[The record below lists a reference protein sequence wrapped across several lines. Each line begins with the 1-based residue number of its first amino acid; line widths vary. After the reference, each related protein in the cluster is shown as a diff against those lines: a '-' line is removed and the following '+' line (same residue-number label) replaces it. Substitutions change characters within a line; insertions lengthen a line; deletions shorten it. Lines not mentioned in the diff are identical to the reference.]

1 MTQLSLS
8 IHRRRLRQRVEWKLN
23 NIANQQPPI
32 DTFQKDPSR
41 PSYEDLGNEQC
52 GQKDDENIHNSKLM
66 NLYSMNMKNGIYQK
80 TYKSISEINYTK
92 LNSISVRLIGCYG
105 NRHLIARRL
114 LNLEIINQQ
123 IYELLISSQPSF
135 DYSNKPFL
143 RPGIYFLVVNP
154 DFSLVIHWPEVTEHQ
169 LCLMSE
175 EDLESFDWNLY
186 NTDVESD
193 DDKGF
198 YEFEVKKSQEV
209 DLFDNIKT
217 ELQNTQE
224 DVIESATNQSFATRK
239 LTKETSC
246 MRGITMPVNEWE
258 FSQKL

>member
-1 MTQLSLS
+1 MT
-8 IHRRRLRQRVEWKLN
+8 
-23 NIANQQPPI
+23 
-32 DTFQKDPSR
+32 
-41 PSYEDLGNEQC
+41 PSYEDLGKEQC
-52 GQKDDENIHNSKLM
+52 GQKDDENIHNFQANETLSNEHQERNKSENLISSGRDQLM
-66 NLYSMNMKNGIYQK
+66 NTNMSDNNINDFDLYKDDGSNGLGLSKETMRQYG
-80 TYKSISEINYTK
+80 
-92 LNSISVRLIGCYG
+92 SVRLIGCYG

-123 IYELLISSQPSF
+123 IYLT
-135 DYSNKPFL
+135 K
-143 RPGIYFLVVNP
+143 
-154 DFSLVIHWPEVTEHQ
+154 VTEHQ

-193 DDKGF
+193 DDKRI

-209 DLFDNIKT
+209 DLLDNIKT

-224 DVIESATNQSFATRK
+224 DGVPLHPIFIESATNQSFATRK

-246 MRGITMPVNEWE
+246 MRGITIPVNEWE